1 MKHLSLIKSIVL
13 LSCVSIIA
21 ILIVGG
27 VSMSSQS
34 LLKDYT
40 WDMEELVV
48 PAIKLSEEMQFKV
61 NKFRQYE
68 FGLISELSDSN
79 RRDEYYGEML
89 KVRGEI
95 ARLILDYKKTMV
107 EGEDENL
114 INGFDELWG
123 KYLISNDS
131 FVSLIRSG
139 NHNEANVTLSGTSSL
154 QFLEIES
161 QLRKLTNYNYEWVS
175 KDAKLIYGE
184 VNNFLIKVLVVIAML
199 ASILIVS
206 SYVLIVRIRKPLRLI
221 VEQTDKIANGDLRK
235 SSLCE
240 YVESRELRNDE
251 LGEIALSLQRMKG
264 NVHHIINEIVSA
276 AEQLSAAT
284 EEVKVISENTA
295 HGMQVQQTEMTQLA
309 TAMNE
314 MQATVNEVAR
324 NTTDAADVAIEAHKS
339 SDSGKHQV
347 HATVQLIESAAR
359 EIEDAAKTI
368 QQLEVDSSNISMVL
382 DVIRS
387 IADQTN
393 LLALNAAIEAARAGE
408 QGRGFAVV
416 ADEVRTLA
424 QKTQD
429 STTEINSIIA
439 MLQDRAANAGKIM
452 QQSCIRMSDSV
463 TQARM
468 SGSLIE
474 SVNSSIS
481 NISEMNIQV
490 ATAAEEQNSVT
501 IELNKNITTINETLI
516 DVSDGATQ
524 TSKSCEDLA
533 HLADHLQNLS
543 LKFKL

>member
-516 DVSDGATQ
+516 DVSDGAIQ

-533 HLADHLQNLS
+533 HLADHLQSLS

>member
-1 MKHLSLIKSIVL
+1 MIR
-13 LSCVSIIA
+13 
-21 ILIVGG
+21 
-27 VSMSSQS
+27 
-34 LLKDYT
+34 
-40 WDMEELVV
+40 
-48 PAIKLSEEMQFKV
+48 F
-61 NKFRQYE
+61 F
-68 FGLISELSDSN
+68 
-79 RRDEYYGEML
+79 
-89 KVRGEI
+89 
-95 ARLILDYKKTMV
+95 
-107 EGEDENL
+107 
-114 INGFDELWG
+114 
-123 KYLISNDS
+123 
-131 FVSLIRSG
+131 SLIRSG

-184 VNNFLIKVLVVIAML
+184 VNDFLIKVLVVIAML

-516 DVSDGATQ
+516 DVSDGAIQ
-524 TSKSCEDLA
+524 ISKSCEDLA
-533 HLADHLQNLS
+533 HLAAHLQSLS

>member
-139 NHNEANVTLSGTSSL
+139 NHNEANVTLSGTSLL

-240 YVESRELRNDE
+240 YVE
-251 LGEIALSLQRMKG
+251 
-264 NVHHIINEIVSA
+264 
-276 AEQLSAAT
+276 
-284 EEVKVISENTA
+284 
-295 HGMQVQQTEMTQLA
+295 
-309 TAMNE
+309 
-314 MQATVNEVAR
+314 
-324 NTTDAADVAIEAHKS
+324 
-339 SDSGKHQV
+339 
-347 HATVQLIESAAR
+347 
-359 EIEDAAKTI
+359 
-368 QQLEVDSSNISMVL
+368 
-382 DVIRS
+382 
-387 IADQTN
+387 
-393 LLALNAAIEAARAGE
+393 
-408 QGRGFAVV
+408 
-416 ADEVRTLA
+416 
-424 QKTQD
+424 
-429 STTEINSIIA
+429 
-439 MLQDRAANAGKIM
+439 
-452 QQSCIRMSDSV
+452 
-463 TQARM
+463 
-468 SGSLIE
+468 
-474 SVNSSIS
+474 
-481 NISEMNIQV
+481 
-490 ATAAEEQNSVT
+490 
-501 IELNKNITTINETLI
+501 
-516 DVSDGATQ
+516 
-524 TSKSCEDLA
+524 
-533 HLADHLQNLS
+533 
-543 LKFKL
+543 

>member
-61 NKFRQYE
+61 NKFRQCE